1 MPSLSIVL
9 ASQVPWLRGFVRA
22 VRAVTPLPVV
32 PHPEE
37 EDRKMLRQLVGEGCR
52 QGWSAWAPSSGT
64 EPGLGTSQQE
74 PHTAAQT
81 QDQDPTQLHALPS
94 VPRCLLEVKE

>member
-1 MPSLSIVL
+1 MTD
-9 ASQVPWLRGFVRA
+9 ADRDDGDRA
-22 VRAVTPLPVV
+22 QR
-32 PHPEE
+32 
-37 EDRKMLRQLVGEGCR
+37 
-52 QGWSAWAPSSGT
+52 SGT

-74 PHTAAQT
+74 PYMAAKT

>member
-1 MPSLSIVL
+1 MKV
-9 ASQVPWLRGFVRA
+9 
-22 VRAVTPLPVV
+22 VRAVTSLPVV

-52 QGWSAWAPSSGT
+52 QGWSVRAPSAGT
-64 EPGLGTSQQE
+64 EPGLGISQQE
-74 PHTAAQT
+74 PHTAAQA

-94 VPRCLLEVKE
+94 VPRGLLEVKE